1 MATPNRI
8 PECDGDPNGQ
18 ALCVDQ
24 GLAGGIAGACE
35 DGFVNASFVC
45 VAPLTCATSSAGG
58 VFCAPGSSP
67 DDGGDASPQ
76 GTEASDAAV
85 EERADVVGDAGFE

>member
-1 MATPNRI
+1 MATANRV
-8 PECDGDPNGQ
+8 PECDGGTNGQ
-18 ALCVDQ
+18 TLCVDQ

-58 VFCAPGSSP
+58 VFCAPGSSA

-76 GTEASDAAV
+76 GADASDAAV
-85 EERADVVGDAGFE
+85 EERTDVVGDADIE